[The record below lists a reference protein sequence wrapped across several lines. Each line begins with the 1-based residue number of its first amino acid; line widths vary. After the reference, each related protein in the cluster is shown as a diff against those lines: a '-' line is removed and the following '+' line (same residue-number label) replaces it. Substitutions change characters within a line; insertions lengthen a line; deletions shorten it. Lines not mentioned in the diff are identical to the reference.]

1 MAGEIDT
8 LLAAREAETAR
19 GRTRAAD
26 LAHEGTSLDSVCSPP
41 PFRAVLTLG
50 PIMISK
56 ADE

>member
-1 MAGEIDT
+1 MAGEIDE
-8 LLAAREAETAR
+8 LLAAREAETAHA
-19 GRTRAAD
+19 RTAD

-50 PIMISK
+50 PIMPSK